1 MATMPI
7 NTRKLDT
14 QTLLGDVRRNNNFI
28 VTINGV
34 SDGTDLELVIKQA
47 FLPSVSLNVLD
58 LRHGNDAK
66 KFAGVATWNGGQ
78 INIIDTLSRSEL
90 DAILAWFKI
99 TYDWT
104 NGAIGVAKDYKKD
117 GVITEYAADGK
128 FTRQWK
134 VEGMWIS
141 NIDLGALD
149 SSSGDMKQVSITIE
163 IDPSRNFA
171 PNYGSEYTETAE
183 DLNVES
189 SGASTGEFFDDQ
201 KGIAGV

>member
-1 MATMPI
+1 MPTMPI

-14 QTLLGDVRRNNNFI
+14 QKLLGDVRRNNNFI

-34 SDGTDLELVIKQA
+34 SDDNDLELVIQKA

-58 LRHGNDAK
+58 LRHGNDSK

-78 INIIDTLSRSEL
+78 MSIIDTLSKDEL
-90 DAILAWFKI
+90 NAVLAWFKS

-104 NGAIGVAKDYKKD
+104 NAAVGVAKDYKKT
-117 GVITEYAADGK
+117 GFITEYAADGK

-149 SSSGDMKQVSITIE
+149 ASSGELKEVALTIE

-171 PNYGSEYTETAE
+171 PEYGPEYPEDTV
-183 DLNVES
+183 DLNDET
-189 SGASTGEFFDDQ
+189 TGTEVSEFFD
-201 KGIAGV
+201 

>member
-28 VTINGV
+28 VTINEV
-34 SDGTDLELVIKQA
+34 SDGTDLELVITQA

-58 LRHGNDAK
+58 LRHGNDSK

-78 INIIDTLSRSEL
+78 INIWDTLSKEEL
-90 DAILAWFKI
+90 DAVLTWFKK
-99 TYDWT
+99 TYNWT
-104 NGAIGVAKDYKKD
+104 NGAVGVAKDYKKS
-117 GVITEYAADGK
+117 GFITEYAADGK
-128 FTRQWK
+128 YIRQWK

-149 SSSGDMKQVSITIE
+149 ASSGEMKQVSLTVE

-171 PNYGSEYTETAE
+171 PEYGAEYTGTE
-183 DLNVES
+183 DLNQETEETEVS
-189 SGASTGEFFDDQ
+189 EFFGQ
-201 KGIAGV
+201 